1 MSDFNNTEKGG
12 DKRTLLAVI
21 LSVIVITAGFAIQGA
36 LFPPAPPA
44 QAPAAA
50 APAAAPAA
58 SQAAPSAPA
67 SGIRPAGEAVASEA
81 PAAPQPSAEAQALAA
96 AQAAAAPVAER
107 SYTISTDL
115 VEAVFTNKGGD
126 LVSLKLKK
134 HKDKAGAV
142 DLILPGSG
150 RTEGLSVAFG
160 GPEAAPVD
168 ALMNAR
174 MLDDKTIE
182 FSRSFLADVPG
193 KSEPV
198 AFTYRKAFAFR
209 DGEYL
214 FGMAVSLENSLNEYV
229 PLDSGGF
236 AYTVKFGPQ
245 IGPDY
250 NHKSKN
256 ADYRKIVT
264 FVEGKRRQ
272 EKPKTGAWSPKGQP
286 AWTAT
291 SGKYFA
297 FIAIPELASYT
308 TTVTGGTDPLIGA
321 TNVIALSRP
330 AIKASK
336 QSDSFYFYFGPKTSS
351 ELAKYDYADRNGFGK
366 SGLALENAA
375 DGSGILSW
383 LETGL
388 KFALKLFYGIIPNY
402 GVAIILV
409 TLLVKILMF
418 PLTKKGSIASSRM
431 QEIQPQIQ
439 ALQAK
444 YKNNPQKLN
453 QEMAEVYKRE
463 GYNPMSGCL
472 PLLIQFPI
480 FIAMYNLFNNHFDLR
495 GALFIAGW
503 IPDLSMPETVWNFAP
518 FKLPLLGWSDL
529 RALPILYLASQLVY
543 GKFTQ
548 QPTSGP
554 AASQMKFMMY
564 GMPIMFF
571 FMLYDVPSGLLVYWI
586 ASNLLT
592 IAQQVAINDL
602 LKKRKQGLA
611 LQAAAPQAG
620 ARPGKKDKGSK
631 SLRGRAGPPP
641 PAREW
646 AEPAGGS
653 LLRGRPLRPLV
664 RHPSL

>member
-1 MSDFNNTEKGG
+1 MSDFNNTDKGG

-36 LFPPAPPA
+36 LFPSAKAPA
-44 QAPAAA
+44 QAPAPVA
-50 APAAAPAA
+50 APAADT
-58 SQAAPSAPA
+58 AAPSAPA
-67 SGIRPAGEAVASEA
+67 SGIRAAGESA
-81 PAAPQPSAEAQALAA
+81 PAQAPATPAVSAETQALAA
-96 AQAAAAPVAER
+96 AQAAAAPSSER

-142 DLILPGSG
+142 DLLLAGAG
-150 RTEGLSVAFG
+150 KAEGLSVAFG
-160 GPEAAPVD
+160 GPDAAPVD

-174 MLDDKTIE
+174 MIDDKTIE

-193 KSEPV
+193 KAEPV
-198 AFTYRKAFAFR
+198 AFTYKKAFAFR

-214 FGMAVSLENSLNEYV
+214 FGMAVSLENSLNEYL
-229 PLDSGGF
+229 PLDQGGY

-245 IGPDY
+245 IGPEY
-250 NHKSKN
+250 NPKSKN
-256 ADYRKIVT
+256 SDYRRIVSL
-264 FVEGKRRQ
+264 VEGKRRQ
-272 EKPKTGAWSPKGQP
+272 EKPKTGVWSPKDQP
-286 AWTAT
+286 SWIAT
-291 SGKYFA
+291 SGKYFS
-297 FIAIPELASYT
+297 FIAIPELSSYAT
-308 TTVTGGTDPLIGA
+308 TITSANDPVLGA
-321 TNVIALSRP
+321 TNRLALSRP
-330 AIKASK
+330 AIKASR
-336 QSDSFYFYFGPKTSS
+336 QSDSYYFYFGPKTSS
-351 ELAKYDYADRNGFGK
+351 ELSKYEYADKNGFGK
-366 SGLALENAA
+366 AGLALENAA
-375 DGSGILSW
+375 DGTGMLSW
-383 LETGL
+383 LEKAL
-388 KFALKLFYGIIPNY
+388 KFSLKIFYAVIPNY

-409 TLLVKILMF
+409 TLLVKIILF
-418 PLTKKGSIASSRM
+418 PLTKKGSLASARM

-439 ALQAK
+439 AIQAK

-453 QEMAEVYKRE
+453 QEMAEVYKKE

-495 GALFIAGW
+495 GALFIPGW
-503 IPDLSMPETVWNFAP
+503 IPDLSMPETIWNFAP

-548 QPTSGP
+548 QPTQG
-554 AASQMKFMMY
+554 AAAGQMKFMMY

-592 IAQQVAINDL
+592 IAQQVVINDH
-602 LKKRKQGLA
+602 LKKRK
-611 LQAAAPQAG
+611 AAKA
-620 ARPGKKDKGSK
+620 
-631 SLRGRAGPPP
+631 
-641 PAREW
+641 
-646 AEPAGGS
+646 
-653 LLRGRPLRPLV
+653 
-664 RHPSL
+664 